1 MNVKAAVNIL
11 IVLALA
17 AAVAFLPGGGTTSRV
32 IIQLFGIV
40 FLAGLA
46 FFAYRLY
53 REYRVPLYSLG
64 DRNRAILYCSIGA
77 ATLAVSGTP
86 KLWDTGAGT
95 LLWFVMVGGAGFGV
109 FWVSA
114 PAGPC
119 EGPPPAAP
127 RLRHTLVALPPHPRV
142 EAFTGPWKSR

>member
-64 DRNRAILYCSIGA
+64 DCNRAILYCSIGA

-95 LLWFVMVGGAGFGV
+95 LLGFVMGGAGSWGGV
-109 FWVSA
+109 WVDA
-114 PAGPC
+114 AG
-119 EGPPPAAP
+119 G
-127 RLRHTLVALPPHPRV
+127 
-142 EAFTGPWKSR
+142 